1 MLNDAHEYAPN
12 VDKMTMNGPAP
23 VMSDPEGRY
32 PIPQPGI
39 CTKTEYP
46 M

>member
-1 MLNDAHEYAPN
+1 
-12 VDKMTMNGPAP
+12 MTMDGPAP
-23 VMSDPEGRY
+23 VMSDAEGRY

-46 M
+46 I